1 MLVLTAIFIRY
12 GTHNSPFIAM
22 HIICIH
28 VVVLDACLIAS
39 HGCFCRFYEFR
50 CFCHHEWHN
59 NHAECSRGRRFC
71 FVVENNFSIHDNSNE
86 FKLRWPGLSLQ
97 GKKHNSD
104 MNFYCCSAV
113 SLFAYF
119 FIIALFAISML
130 INCIQSFY
138 VSNHQRAARFQW
150 TNFLHIYT
158 HRRLSRCELWVHCQ
172 LI

>member
-1 MLVLTAIFIRY
+1 MVVSVVSMNSDVFATMNDITAMQSAQGGGDFVLLWKTIFLFMIIRM
-12 GTHNSPFIAM
+12 SSSSDDLAW
-22 HIICIH
+22 
-28 VVVLDACLIAS
+28 ACK
-39 HGCFCRFYEFR
+39 
-50 CFCHHEWHN
+50 
-59 NHAECSRGRRFC
+59 
-71 FVVENNFSIHDNSNE
+71 V
-86 FKLRWPGLSLQ
+86 
-97 GKKHNSD
+97 KKHNSD